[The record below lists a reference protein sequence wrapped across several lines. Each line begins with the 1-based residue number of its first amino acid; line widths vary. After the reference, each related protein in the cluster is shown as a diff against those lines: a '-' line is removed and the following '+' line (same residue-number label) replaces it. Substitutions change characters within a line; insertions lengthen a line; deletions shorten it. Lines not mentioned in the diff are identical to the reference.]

1 MADPDDP
8 QEPGEP
14 DALEREYVA
23 RQEAHAR
30 KAVEYL
36 SERNK
41 PERERAVC
49 RAFLRCVG
57 VPFADAEIVAPA
69 PEPIDVM
76 FRAARFQVCDRLE
89 PGARRDGAW
98 KARLAR
104 ATHARTMDEAIAPW
118 PGVPEW
124 TAETVPMSVAE
135 LTAVVT
141 DTLKKKARHYGQ
153 AGCADLDALVYA
165 DLTWSGGVQPETEPG
180 DTSKLQAQG
189 WRSVSVLFPPVGIV
203 LCARAAAPGFLR
215 AIVGTP
221 LLQWPDPEIFEA

>member
-8 QEPGEP
+8 HEPGEP

-23 RQEAHAR
+23 RQETHAR
-30 KAVEYL
+30 KAIEYL
-36 SERNK
+36 SDRNK

-76 FRAARFQVCDRLE
+76 FPAARFQGCDRLR

-124 TAETVPMSVAE
+124 TAEMVPMSVAE
-135 LTAVVT
+135 LTAVV
-141 DTLKKKARHYGQ
+141 
-153 AGCADLDALVYA
+153 
-165 DLTWSGGVQPETEPG
+165 
-180 DTSKLQAQG
+180 
-189 WRSVSVLFPPVGIV
+189 
-203 LCARAAAPGFLR
+203 AA
-215 AIVGTP
+215 
-221 LLQWPDPEIFEA
+221 